1 MYSALNMIWTHC
13 EVYWALDFE
22 PFENEWRAASGIG
35 GLWCVAWR
43 LFFGS
48 IDHFCFCWLSRF
60 LRKICSMIPLI
71 VFVFVDFRIFNGRFV
86 AWLHWSFLF
95 SVIFAFFTRD
105 LYHDSF
111 DHFCFRWSLHC
122 QRERCRRC
130 GKTAMIPL
138 IIFFA
143 VNLAALDGAIPKL
156 HVKNLPEKKTAGEK
170 APSQYCRLKICRWEG
185 VICRWEGA
193 IPILPAVARPH
204 PKTADEACNLDWGPL
219 ECQCVASS
227 GTVFGALWFC
237 PEPEHFY
244 SRNPSSKTSLAR
256 QGCSISMWTC
266 SEFLSLRTRFYRRAG
281 L

>member
-1 MYSALNMIWTHC
+1 MIALI
-13 EVYWALDFE
+13 
-22 PFENEWRAASGIG
+22 I
-35 GLWCVAWR
+35 
-43 LFFGS
+43 
-48 IDHFCFCWLSRF
+48 
-60 LRKICSMIPLI
+60 
-71 VFVFVDFRIFNGRFV
+71 FVFGDLCIFY
-86 AWLHWSFLF
+86 S
-95 SVIFAFFTRD
+95 TRD

-111 DHFCFRWSLHC
+111 DHFCFWWILHF

-156 HVKNLPEKKTAGEK
+156 HVKNLPEKKLQVRR
-170 APSQYCRLKICRWEG
+170 PSQYCRLKICRWEG
-185 VICRWEGA
+185 AICRWEGA

-266 SEFLSLRTRFYRRAG
+266 SEFLSLKTRFYRRAG

>member
-1 MYSALNMIWTHC
+1 
-13 EVYWALDFE
+13 
-22 PFENEWRAASGIG
+22 
-35 GLWCVAWR
+35 
-43 LFFGS
+43 
-48 IDHFCFCWLSRF
+48 
-60 LRKICSMIPLI
+60 MIPLI

-111 DHFCFRWSLHC
+111 DHFFVFGEFCIFNGRRVDVVVKPPWFHWLFFLPWIWQPWTVPSQNCMWKIC
-122 QRERCRRC
+122 Q
-130 GKTAMIPL
+130 
-138 IIFFA
+138 
-143 VNLAALDGAIPKL
+143 
-156 HVKNLPEKKTAGEK
+156 KKTAGEK
-170 APSQYCRLKICRWEG
+170 APSQYCRWKICR
-185 VICRWEGA
+185 CRWEGA

-237 PEPEHFY
+237 PAPEHFY

-281 L
+281 PVVFYSHQSCLPYCGPFCENLTLHNGNFKKK